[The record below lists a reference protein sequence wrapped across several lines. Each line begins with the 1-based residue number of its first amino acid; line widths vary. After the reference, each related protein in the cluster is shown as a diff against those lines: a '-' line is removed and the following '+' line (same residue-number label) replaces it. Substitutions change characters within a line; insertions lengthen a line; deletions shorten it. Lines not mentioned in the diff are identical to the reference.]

1 MSINNKTHPLALKLT
16 ATMPPMSRNLN
27 AKTEIPASVLKAYD
41 PALRAADDGEPGT
54 IGIYSAIGE
63 DFWSG
68 DGFTAKKLGGIL
80 RGMSGRDVVLNINSP
95 GGDVFEGLAIYNMLR
110 DHPGKV
116 TARIIG
122 VAASAASFIAMAAD
136 EIQIGKAA
144 SMMIHNTQTIVA
156 GDRHALRDVADWQE
170 QFDAMLAAIYSER
183 TGMTDKEVGKMLDAE
198 TWILGAAAVDQ
209 GFADGLLSADT
220 VRQEPSVTNSVR
232 EVERQVR
239 ASGLSRAA
247 AQSII
252 STIKASVSD
261 SPEPA
266 LSDSGNTPPAPS
278 AISEVLNHLR
288 SNLT

>member
-1 MSINNKTHPLALKLT
+1 MLKLT
-16 ATMPPMSRNLN
+16 ATIPALSRNLA
-27 AKTEIPASVLKAYD
+27 AKSEIPASVLKAYD

-80 RGMSGRDVVLNINSP
+80 RGMNGRDVKLNINSP

-136 EIQIGKAA
+136 EIQICKAA
-144 SMMIHNTQTIVA
+144 GMMIHNTQTVVA

-170 QFDAMLAAIYSER
+170 QFDNMLSAIYAER
-183 TGMTDKEVGKMLDAE
+183 TGLTDKAVGKMLDAE
-198 TWILGAAAVDQ
+198 TWLMGQAAVDQ
-209 GFADGLLSADT
+209 GFADSLLAADT
-220 VRQEPSVTNSVR
+220 VRQEAASTNSIR
-232 EVERQVR
+232 EVERQLR
-239 ASGLSRAA
+239 ASGLSRSA
-247 AQSII
+247 AQAMIAS
-252 STIKASVSD
+252 IKASVSD
-261 SPEPA
+261 SEPHA
-266 LSDSGNTPPAPS
+266 LSDSGKQEPKQS
-278 AISEVLNHLR
+278 AISEVLNHIR
-288 SNLT
+288 SNPK